1 MRPTYQTSWTA
12 EPSRGAVRASP
23 SARSLPFTAG
33 LIVLQTIEKL
43 AWSVYDL
50 IHTNPYEQKHDRPAS
65 GTTSAA
71 DVKLF
76 MGPWV
81 AGTKATAY
89 FGPIDAEAFV
99 DNAGVK
105 AGPAWEKAELEV
117 MEALKLKASELGANS
132 VVSVE
137 LIADPWAKHRET
149 GEIGLRVTVIGT
161 PALLVR
167 VF

>member
-1 MRPTYQTSWTA
+1 MRPTYQISWTA

-33 LIVLQTIEKL
+33 LIVLQTIERL

-50 IHTNPYEQKHDRPAS
+50 MSTKPCAKKPDRPAS

-81 AGTKATAY
+81 AGTKASAY

-149 GEIGLRVTVIGT
+149 GENGLRVTVIGSA
-161 PALLVR
+161 ALLLR